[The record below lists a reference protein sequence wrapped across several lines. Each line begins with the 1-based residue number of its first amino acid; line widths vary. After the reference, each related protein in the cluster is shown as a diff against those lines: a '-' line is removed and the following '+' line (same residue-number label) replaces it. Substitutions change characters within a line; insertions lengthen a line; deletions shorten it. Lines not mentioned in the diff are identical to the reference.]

1 MASVSVA
8 TRDIARFMPAQSQ
21 PNHRSADV
29 VLKAF
34 NTWAFKREQPCN
46 IDLLQSFTSR
56 AVRQEEPLSFVTY
69 WGKGSRDELAE
80 PELQCLQYLKQ
91 MMSRIDAVHKPGTEL
106 HLVMTDS
113 HAKLNGHKSRSINK
127 YFKSVE
133 AAGKQCGFSSW
144 RLQSLTDSMRPALK
158 MVSNTQCDYPKEVLV
173 ELEKSA
179 AKWYRGSKSTDVGA
193 RRYYEMNMVERRVIE
208 RVFPNSIF
216 LTFNSSDVRSLFPD
230 KIPVFYMYST
240 KKGVG
245 TKPWFQ

>member
-1 MASVSVA
+1 MASFSVA
-8 TRDIARFMPAQSQ
+8 TRDSALLLPASSQS
-21 PNHRSADV
+21 NHLYADE

-34 NTWAFKREQPCN
+34 NTWAFKREQPS
-46 IDLLQSFTSR
+46 DLNLLRSFATR
-56 AVRQEEPLSFVTY
+56 AIRQEEPLSFITY
-69 WGKGSRDELAE
+69 WGKGPRDELAE
-80 PELQCLQYLKQ
+80 PDLRCLQYLQQ
-91 MMSRIDAVHKPGTEL
+91 MMGRIKAIHKPGTEL

-113 HAKLNGHKSRSINK
+113 HARLNGHKVRSINK
-127 YFKSVE
+127 YFKAVE
-133 AAGKQCGFSSW
+133 AAGRHCGFSSW
-144 RLQSLTDSMRPALK
+144 RLQALTDAMRPALK
-158 MVSNTQCDYPKEVLV
+158 KISNNKCDYPKEVLA

-179 AKWYRGSKSTDVGA
+179 AKWYRGSKSAEIGA
-193 RRYYEMNMVERRVIE
+193 KRYYEMNMVERRVIE